1 MFASSLRTK
10 RDLKEQ
16 VPGLEVC
23 LLLYVLNAPSFFLAW
38 QVWPLEAVRATN
50 SFTNFSGHCVS
61 NPVNLELDLIFIS
74 SLKHSYFVC

>member
-38 QVWPLEAVRATN
+38 QVWPLEAVKEPEPQI
-50 SFTNFSGHCVS
+50 VS
-61 NPVNLELDLIFIS
+61 QTFPVIA
-74 SLKHSYFVC
+74 